1 MAQQFVTGTV
11 GLKLWKGTLNVTS
24 AQVAVLFVSR
34 RSGQLHDGPLQSQG
48 RGGIYQSLC
57 AACDGAAESESRRRQ
72 ELVANFDLTMTDSPK
87 TERKDDRL
95 WGGRF
100 EREPDK
106 AFDAFQRSFSFDRR
120 LLPYELAVDR
130 AWARALQKVGILTE
144 VEVHDTI
151 KALEAIASELD
162 GDPSFLDGSTAEDVH
177 HFVES
182 ALVHELGALGWKLHT
197 GRSRNELV
205 ATDFRLFVMDAAAS
219 LQRQIAEFLAA
230 ILEQAKANFGLPM
243 AGMTHMQHAQ
253 PILLSHFLLAHAEAF
268 SRDVTRLQHAAES
281 ADACPMGSGALAGN
295 SFGIDREGIAR
306 DLGFSRITANSLD
319 AVSDRDFA
327 LDYLF
332 ALSGIATH
340 LSRLAEDFMIFASQE
355 FAYVILPDEYATGS
369 SLMPQKKNPDSWELI
384 RGKTGRIHGALLG
397 LLTTMKGLPTSYQR
411 DLQEDKEA
419 LFAAH
424 DQIAAMLAIATGALA
439 TTKFNEDRLRAA
451 ASNPVLFATEGADY
465 LVHRGLP
472 FRQAHDIIGKV
483 LREAERQNKPWTQL
497 SLEDVQKISPLFE
510 KDFLSGLTVEKA
522 IATKSVP
529 GGTAADSVKLAIAAL
544 QERINMLHSSL
555 QSKLQMKSDS
565 EAKLR
570 KRS

>member
-1 MAQQFVTGTV
+1 M
-11 GLKLWKGTLNVTS
+11 
-24 AQVAVLFVSR
+24 
-34 RSGQLHDGPLQSQG
+34 
-48 RGGIYQSLC
+48 
-57 AACDGAAESESRRRQ
+57 
-72 ELVANFDLTMTDSPK
+72 

-100 EREPDK
+100 DRAPNVQ
-106 AFDAFQRSFSFDRR
+106 FDAFQRSFAFDRR

-130 AWARALQKVGILTE
+130 AWAAALQNVGILTE

-151 KALEAIASELD
+151 AALDRIATQLQN
-162 GDPSFLDGSTAEDVH
+162 DPAFLDGSTAEDVH

-219 LQRQIAEFLAA
+219 LQRELAEFLTA
-230 ILEQAKANFGLPM
+230 ILEQAQANLGVPM

-268 SRDVTRLQHAAES
+268 SRDVTRLEHAAAS

-295 SFGIDREGIAR
+295 SFGIDRNAIAR
-306 DLGFSRITANSLD
+306 DLGFSRITANSVD

-332 ALSGIATH
+332 AVVGIATH
-340 LSRLAEDFMIFASQE
+340 LSRLAEDFVLFASQE
-355 FAYVILPDEYATGS
+355 FGYVILPDEYSTGS
-369 SLMPQKKNPDSWELI
+369 SLMPQKKNPDAWELI
-384 RGKTGRIHGALLG
+384 RGKTGRLTGALIG
-397 LLTTMKGLPTSYQR
+397 LLTTLKGLPTGYQR

-424 DQIAAMLAIATGALA
+424 DQVADMLSVATGAVA
-439 TTKFNEDRLRAA
+439 AIKFNAERLRAA
-451 ASNPVLFATEGADY
+451 ASNPALLATDAADY

-472 FRQAHDIIGKV
+472 FRQAHDLIGKV
-483 LREAERQNKPWTQL
+483 LREAERRGRPWTQL
-497 SLEDVQKISPLFE
+497 SLEDLRKISPLFE
-510 KDFLSGLTVEKA
+510 KDFLDGLSVESA
-522 IATKSVP
+522 IATKAVP
-529 GGTAADSVKLAIAAL
+529 GGTAAESVRAAIADL
-544 QERINMLHSSL
+544 Q
-555 QSKLQMKSDS
+555 
-565 EAKLR
+565 
-570 KRS
+570 KRLTNLVTKPNIKIGDKP

>member
-1 MAQQFVTGTV
+1 M
-11 GLKLWKGTLNVTS
+11 
-24 AQVAVLFVSR
+24 
-34 RSGQLHDGPLQSQG
+34 
-48 RGGIYQSLC
+48 
-57 AACDGAAESESRRRQ
+57 
-72 ELVANFDLTMTDSPK
+72 

-100 EREPDK
+100 DRAPNVQ
-106 AFDAFQRSFSFDRR
+106 FDAFQRSFAFDRR

-130 AWARALQKVGILTE
+130 AWAAALQNVGILTE

-151 KALEAIASELD
+151 AALDRIATQLQN
-162 GDPSFLDGSTAEDVH
+162 DPAFLDGSTAEDVH

-219 LQRQIAEFLAA
+219 LQRELAEFLTA
-230 ILEQAKANFGLPM
+230 ILEQAQANLGVPM

-268 SRDVTRLQHAAES
+268 SRDVTRLQHAATS

-295 SFGIDREGIAR
+295 SFGIDRNAIAR
-306 DLGFSRITANSLD
+306 DLGFSRITANSVD

-332 ALSGIATH
+332 AVVGIATH
-340 LSRLAEDFMIFASQE
+340 LSRLAEDFVLFASQE
-355 FAYVILPDEYATGS
+355 FGYVILPDEYSTGS
-369 SLMPQKKNPDSWELI
+369 SLMPQKKNPDAWELI
-384 RGKTGRIHGALLG
+384 RGKTGRLTGALIG
-397 LLTTMKGLPTSYQR
+397 LLTTLKGLPTGYQR

-424 DQIAAMLAIATGALA
+424 DQVTDMLSVATGAVA
-439 TTKFNEDRLRAA
+439 AIKFNAERLRAA
-451 ASNPVLFATEGADY
+451 ASNPALLATDAADY

-472 FRQAHDIIGKV
+472 FRQAHDLIGKV
-483 LREAERQNKPWTQL
+483 LREAERRGRPWTQL
-497 SLEDVQKISPLFE
+497 SLEDLRKISPLFE
-510 KDFLSGLTVEKA
+510 KDFLDGLSVESA
-522 IATKSVP
+522 IATKAVP
-529 GGTAADSVKLAIAAL
+529 GGTAAESVRAAIADL
-544 QERINMLHSSL
+544 Q
-555 QSKLQMKSDS
+555 
-565 EAKLR
+565 
-570 KRS
+570 KRLTNLVTKPNIKIGDKP